1 MTPKSSRLAGMVA
14 VAAALIILF
23 ARPIGD
29 LARLSFSSDLYSY
42 IPMVPLISVFLIWT
56 GRRALP
62 SGFIPAPR
70 LALIPLSTG
79 LLFLAS
85 YGWARSGGWKP
96 ELSDYLALMT
106 VSLILLLASGCLFV
120 LGKATLRAIAFPAA
134 FLFLA
139 APIPSQLHAWIEQF
153 LQHASADTA
162 HLLFWMSGTAVFRQ
176 GLVFQLPGFIF
187 EVAPEYRGIPA
198 GSRFPIARIHLRGRS
213 RMQRHPFH
221 ARAFHHRLAGGAF
234 VPAHSL
240 EARAARGGRDTCGA
254 VQKRRTN
261 LHHRAALR
269 PLRPGYDRLVYPPA
283 RRPDLFCFVACP
295 VLHLPGNPPE
305 IGVSPGCGRWDARCF
320 FSRTLPM
327 IAMRPDRKWDA
338 RCFFSRTLPM
348 IAMR

>member
-139 APIPSQLHAWIEQF
+139 APIPSDLTQR
-153 LQHASADTA
+153 
-162 HLLFWMSGTAVFRQ
+162 LFGPDDCLVDPAAGI
-176 GLVFQLPGFIF
+176 GL
-187 EVAPEYRGIPA
+187 
-198 GSRFPIARIHLRGRS
+198 
-213 RMQRHPFH
+213 
-221 ARAFHHRLAGGAF
+221 
-234 VPAHSL
+234 
-240 EARAARGGRDTCGA
+240 
-254 VQKRRTN
+254 
-261 LHHRAALR
+261 
-269 PLRPGYDRLVYPPA
+269 PLRPRKGDPSCDRIPSGVPFSCRAHPFAVARLDRAVSPA
-283 RRPDLFCFVACP
+283 RV
-295 VLHLPGNPPE
+295 G
-305 IGVSPGCGRWDARCF
+305 
-320 FSRTLPM
+320 
-327 IAMRPDRKWDA
+327 
-338 RCFFSRTLPM
+338 
-348 IAMR
+348 

>member
-187 EVAPEYRGIPA
+187 EVAPECSGIHSTLVLFIIGLLAAHLFLRTPWRRA
-198 GSRFPIARIHLRGRS
+198 LLVVAVIPVALFRNGVRIFTIGQLCVHFGPDMIDSYIHRHGGPIFFVLSLVPFYICLQSSRNRS
-213 RMQRHPFH
+213 
-221 ARAFHHRLAGGAF
+221 LAGLRTVG
-234 VPAHSL
+234 
-240 EARAARGGRDTCGA
+240 RAMLL
-254 VQKRRTN
+254 Q
-261 LHHRAALR
+261 
-269 PLRPGYDRLVYPPA
+269 P
-283 RRPDLFCFVACP
+283 
-295 VLHLPGNPPE
+295 NPPHDRHATFLF
-305 IGVSPGCGRWDARCF
+305 IGSDSCSHNAGVCRMHQRG
-320 FSRTLPM
+320 
-327 IAMRPDRKWDA
+327 PDRKSVVLGRRVA
-338 RCFFSRTLPM
+338 
-348 IAMR
+348 AVG

>member
-1 MTPKSSRLAGMVA
+1 MVA

-187 EVAPEYRGIPA
+187 EVAPECSGIHSTLVLFIIGLLAAHLFLRTPWRRA
-198 GSRFPIARIHLRGRS
+198 LLVVAVIPVALFRNGVRIFTIGQLCVHFGPDMIDSYIHRHGGPIFFVLSLVPFYICLAILQKSESR
-213 RMQRHPFH
+213 
-221 ARAFHHRLAGGAF
+221 
-234 VPAHSL
+234 
-240 EARAARGGRDTCGA
+240 RAADGGTRDA
-254 VQKRRTN
+254 SS
-261 LHHRAALR
+261 AE
-269 PLRPGYDRLVYPPA
+269 P
-283 RRPDLFCFVACP
+283 
-295 VLHLPGNPPE
+295 
-305 IGVSPGCGRWDARCF
+305 SP
-320 FSRTLPM
+320 
-327 IAMRPDRKWDA
+327 
-338 RCFFSRTLPM
+338 
-348 IAMR
+348 